1 MADVISIASYSGRG
15 NDKFLERGEGVK
27 TKAAKERD
35 LAYF

>member
-1 MADVISIASYSGRG
+1 VHAGRG